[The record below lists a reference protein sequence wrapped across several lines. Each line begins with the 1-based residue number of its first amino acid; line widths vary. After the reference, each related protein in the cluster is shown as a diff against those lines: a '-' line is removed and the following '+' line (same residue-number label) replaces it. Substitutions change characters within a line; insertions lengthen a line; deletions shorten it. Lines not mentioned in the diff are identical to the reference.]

1 MPDQGPFHT
10 RFRSHS
16 APSPASPLPPPPS
29 PPREHDRPPDSSFS
43 RHQALPRASPISLP
57 PPPPGLPAC
66 QNPRLGKRDMDTAI
80 SALFLSAACLN
91 LPSVFSILH
100 LAPPCGECVRV
111 MTFLPIF
118 HRPTTRWHRI
128 QKPLSPLLPLRSF
141 PSYLSVSG
149 SDESVEATNWYPP
162 SFSIIIST
170 DLSKDGSNGE
180 EQKCTARSSCES
192 RESAW
197 IS

>member
-1 MPDQGPFHT
+1 MNQRDRGGGRWRCGPYVWESTLRQEESEGVPDQGPFHT

-29 PPREHDRPPDSSFS
+29 PPRKHDRPPDSSFS

-100 LAPPCGECVRV
+100 LAPPVPHIPSNIPPSYHPLAADTKTSKPPSPIAV
-111 MTFLPIF
+111 LPFLP
-118 HRPTTRWHRI
+118 
-128 QKPLSPLLPLRSF
+128 LGLRF
-141 PSYLSVSG
+141 
-149 SDESVEATNWYPP
+149 
-162 SFSIIIST
+162 
-170 DLSKDGSNGE
+170 
-180 EQKCTARSSCES
+180 R
-192 RESAW
+192 
-197 IS
+197 